1 MKLSEIDAWSVL
13 GKLVAY
19 GAVAILGY
27 RIVFPD
33 TVQHYQPAPIRQAGP
48 EVPVAPVVQ
57 PHPRVSV
64 DEHVPADSSGWDW
77 TSGGEETSQ
86 YGETQE
92 DGLPMNQGILM
103 TNVLLGP
110 PAAVEAVGDVPA
122 DIVEALLN
130 EVSGPKNQAFLAA
143 MSWKE
148 TRHNNKAVRKQSGDD
163 GGQSKG
169 PWQVHSYW
177 AKRTAQH
184 AEDYGQPELADAIR
198 KGISEDIVSN
208 LRGVRALLEIQG
220 QWRDD
225 GGYHSIASY
234 YNEGASWHKA
244 KGQRYA
250 DDVMKKYAEYLPLFE
265 AL

>member
-1 MKLSEIDAWSVL
+1 ML
-13 GKLVAY
+13 GKLVAF

-27 RIVFPD
+27 RTVFPD
-33 TVQHYQPAPIRQAGP
+33 HVPGQQYRPAPIKQAAP
-48 EVPVAPVVQ
+48 PRDIPTAPVVQ

-64 DEHVPADSSGWDW
+64 EEIPADSSGWDW

-92 DGLPMNQGILM
+92 DGLPINQGILM

-110 PAAVEAVGDVPA
+110 PAAVEAVGDVPS

-148 TRHNNKAVRKQSGDD
+148 TRHNNKQIRKQSGDD

-208 LRGVRALLEIQG
+208 LRGVRALLEVQE

-225 GGYHSIASY
+225 GGYHAIASY

-250 DDVMKKYAEYLPLFE
+250 DDVMKKYDEYLPLFE

>member
-1 MKLSEIDAWSVL
+1 
-13 GKLVAY
+13 
-19 GAVAILGY
+19 
-27 RIVFPD
+27 
-33 TVQHYQPAPIRQAGP
+33 
-48 EVPVAPVVQ
+48 
-57 PHPRVSV
+57 
-64 DEHVPADSSGWDW
+64 
-77 TSGGEETSQ
+77 
-86 YGETQE
+86 
-92 DGLPMNQGILM
+92 MNQGILM

-208 LRGVRALLEIQG
+208 LRGVRALLEVQG

-265 AL
+265 ALARSNDQQLAGAIIFLLTASIVGINFITDIFLALTDPRVRRSILG